1 MAAYASIADMLKRY
15 DVRTIGDLINDDG
28 TKANAAAVAA
38 DANGVIAAALETAAG
53 EIDSACFRGKRYTP
67 TDLAGLTGNSLALLK
82 HLNCKIAFWLLWER
96 RPVWDQDQYEQAK
109 NAPRGMLDQ
118 LKRGESIFEVAAV
131 EEAGNPSVTGPTR
144 ADLKNLNLLRD
155 RMHRFYPDRFLPRE

>member
-15 DVRTIGDLINDDG
+15 DVRTVGDLINDDG
-28 TKANAAAVAA
+28 TAADSVAVAA

-53 EIDSACFRGKRYTP
+53 EIESACLRGKRYTVA
-67 TDLAGLTGNSLALLK
+67 DLTALTGNSLALLK

-118 LKRGESIFEVAAV
+118 LKRGESIFDVPAV
-131 EEAGNPSVTGPTR
+131 ETAGNPSVTGPTR
-144 ADLKNLNLLRD
+144 ADLTRLNLIRD
-155 RMHRFYPDRFLPRE
+155 RLHRYYPDRHLPGE